1 LSQDQKYCL
10 FATEGPHDQAAI
22 SKLLQLSGFKKF
34 DGTYRNLDSFWEA
47 FVPKYPKSGDLYKRM
62 NMPTILTSQTHSVAV
77 YWGEGNNLLRNLID
91 IATAHNSYAQEIHAF
106 GLFIDADNK
115 QQPEVIAKKWS
126 KDLRGIF
133 PMLPEIPGNISGQNP
148 KTGIYIFP
156 DNQRTGAL
164 DTILVDCASIV
175 YPDHKNGAIDFLNSL
190 DIKHTKHLN
199 AINKDKATV
208 ACIVSVLK
216 PGMANTAS
224 IAQDEWISAQT
235 ADNNYLLLL
244 DQFLK
249 ELLK

>member
-1 LSQDQKYCL
+1 LSQGQKYCL

-22 SKLLQLSGFKKF
+22 SKLLQLSGFIKF
-34 DGTYRNLDSFWEA
+34 DGVAKNLDPFWEA
-47 FVPKYPKSGDLYKRM
+47 FVPKYPKAGKLYTRM
-62 NMPTILTSQTHSVAV
+62 DMPTILTSQTHSVAV
-77 YWGEGNNLLRNLID
+77 YWGEGSNLIQNLIA
-91 IATAHNSYAQEIHAF
+91 IATAHSPYTQEIHAF

-115 QQPEVIAKKWS
+115 QPEVIAKNKS
-126 KDLRGIF
+126 EALRGIF
-133 PMLPEIPGNISGQNP
+133 PMLSEMPGNISGENP

-156 DNQRTGAL
+156 DNKRTGAL
-164 DTILVDCASIV
+164 DTILVDCASTI

-224 IAQDEWISAQT
+224 IAQDEWISEKT
-235 ADNNYLLLL
+235 ANNSYLLLL